1 MLTLKLFYR
10 TADNYTE
17 ETRPE
22 WTFAEVQ
29 EYARS
34 AFELNDQIF
43 TLYVKSNDKKINNDR
58 ELSLVWRPYCTR
70 SGDAQLRLKVVAAAP
85 PRDED
90 FWSSGD
96 DEMEVEEEEEE
107 APYYPPANKQRGEGS
122 SRDV

>member
-10 TADNYTE
+10 TADNYAE

-43 TLYVKSNDKKINNDR
+43 TLYVKFNDKKINNDR
-58 ELSLVWRPYCTR
+58 ELWLAWRPYSTR
-70 SGDAQLRLKVVAAAP
+70 SGDAQLRLKVV
-85 PRDED
+85 PREED
-90 FWSSGD
+90 YYFWSSSD

-107 APYYPPANKQRGEGS
+107 APPPANKQRGEGS

>member
-29 EYARS
+29 EKARS

-43 TLYVKSNDKKINNDR
+43 ALHVKSNHKKINNDR
-58 ELSLVWRPYCTR
+58 ELSLAWRVRVRYHT
-70 SGDAQLRLKVVAAAP
+70 SDAQLRLNVVTP
-85 PRDED
+85 
-90 FWSSGD
+90 SD
-96 DEMEVEEEEEE
+96 DEMEVEEEEED
-107 APYYPPANKQRGEGS
+107 APPAE
-122 SRDV
+122 